1 MTGTPVPALAV
12 PTVVV
17 TRMTG
22 LLVARLE
29 RTSLREER
37 AALTEDTDAEGARVV
52 LVDKEEKKVVLA
64 VGREDVAPWPPVM
77 ANESESL
84 VSLPWEISRV

>member
-12 PTVVV
+12 PTVDV
-17 TRMTG
+17 TRMTD

-29 RTSLREER
+29 STALRVER
-37 AALTEDTDAEGARVV
+37 AALTEDTDADGANVV
-52 LVDKEEKKVVLA
+52 LADKEERKVVLA
-64 VGREDVAPWPPVM
+64 VGREDVAPCPPDM
-77 ANESESL
+77 ANKSESL